1 MNEDVTKLMQ
11 EAEYWR
17 SLYRCDACGRDEA
30 KTHIMPYIDAIN
42 KKSKEISKKYN
53 QKPRFVSFA
62 SYVR

>member
-17 SLYRCDACGRDEA
+17 LLYRCDACGRDEA

-42 KKSKEISKKYN
+42 KKSKEPIY
-53 QKPRFVSFA
+53 
-62 SYVR
+62 